1 MAAYVIVDVEVKDP
15 VRYEEYKAMA
25 APTVALYGGKYI
37 VRGGTTEILE
47 GAYKPNRIV
56 VLEFETMEQARQ
68 WWHSPEYSKAKQLR
82 QSIATTTMFIVE
94 GK

>member
-68 WWHSPEYSKAKQLR
+68 WWHSPEYSNAKQLR

>member
-1 MAAYVIVDVEVKDP
+1 MSAYVIVDVDIKDK

-25 APTVALYGGKYI
+25 APTVTLYGGKYI
-37 VRGGTTEILE
+37 VRGGKTEILE
-47 GAYKPNRIV
+47 GNYKPNRIV
-56 VLEFETMEQARQ
+56 VLEFENMEQARK
-68 WWHSPEYSKAKQLR
+68 WWDSPEYSKAKQLR